1 MLESVYNLSVEFSA
15 LGSINLL
22 YKLDIGS
29 DYPFHRTNNLVFKI
43 KKLEF
48 DCSGFYL
55 NLVWIQPFHE
65 PYKCCNILDCY
76 SQNISERLQRHP
88 ANSFV
93 HRTLVAKY
101 STLD

>member
-22 YKLDIGS
+22 YKLDIRS

-55 NLVWIQPFHE
+55 NLV
-65 PYKCCNILDCY
+65 
-76 SQNISERLQRHP
+76 
-88 ANSFV
+88 
-93 HRTLVAKY
+93 
-101 STLD
+101 